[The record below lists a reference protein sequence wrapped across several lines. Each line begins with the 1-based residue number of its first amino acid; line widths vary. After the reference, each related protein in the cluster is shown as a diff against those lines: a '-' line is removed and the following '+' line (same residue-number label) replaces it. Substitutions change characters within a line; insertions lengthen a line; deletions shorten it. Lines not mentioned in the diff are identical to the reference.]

1 MDYKR
6 STNVFKVGEIP
17 ELLNYTDKITNVSG
31 LLNYTDKI
39 NNVSGLFKEL
49 NKGIEIILL
58 TPHPHF

>member
-31 LLNYTDKI
+31 L
-39 NNVSGLFKEL
+39 FKEL